1 MLVNLFNTVK
11 SYGVPVTLR
20 EFLDLLNGLDQ
31 KLVFADWN
39 NFYFLARTLL
49 VKDEKYF
56 DKFDR
61 AFDIYFRGIKSMD
74 DILKMLIPDDWV
86 RQNFEKELSK
96 EDLEKIVA
104 KSKELDCKIVTTE
117 KDFLRIKN
125 NNFNE
130 IKFIKSELFIQDE
143 EKLINDIFKLN
154 E

>member
-39 NFYFLARTLL
+39 KFYFLARTLL

-86 RQNFEKELSK
+86 RQKFEKELS
-96 EDLEKIVA
+96 LSLIH
-104 KSKELDCKIVTTE
+104 I
-117 KDFLRIKN
+117 
-125 NNFNE
+125 
-130 IKFIKSELFIQDE
+130 SEPTRPY
-143 EKLINDIFKLN
+143 
-154 E
+154 